1 MIALVVVGAV
11 AFAGGWMVM
20 PRNVAKAVLGIF
32 LVLLG
37 FNLIVAG
44 FAIPYFGL

>member
-1 MIALVVVGAV
+1 MIVLVGIGAV

-20 PRNVAKAVLGIF
+20 PRNVAKAVLGVF
-32 LVLLG
+32 LVLVG

-44 FAIPYFGL
+44 FALPYFGL